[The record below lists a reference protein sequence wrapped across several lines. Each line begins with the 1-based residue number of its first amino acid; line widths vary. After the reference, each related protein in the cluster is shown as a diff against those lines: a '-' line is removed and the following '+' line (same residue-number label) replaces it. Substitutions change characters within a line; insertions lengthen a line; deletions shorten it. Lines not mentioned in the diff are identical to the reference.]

1 MLKTNSNYFF
11 FREKFKSIIE
21 KYKDNINQPIFV
33 DEETET
39 KMNILHVMSAHNC
52 SADYEILY
60 KFVNSLDLLDHKF
73 DVNYRASVE
82 GVYNLTAAH
91 IALQWCNWSMLRVL
105 VDFDAD
111 LFICDCNGQNIQDY
125 ALLSNNETIIQ
136 FINNAIYS
144 SIKNGSFGNY
154 SSNDSSITD
163 FKQYLSNSNR
173 KSSLDSTNSSF
184 EFISNQKLIATEFSE
199 KNLSNQSDT
208 SLNLLNESLSS
219 LTINDDKNQQSPE
232 KNSFYQI
239 SKINSDYDLKVDEIV
254 YHDDDLDLFEKR
266 YQSITP
272 PLSIN
277 LNNSLSTSLNDSN
290 ESAKSID
297 QFILEISENKH
308 KKEFDEDKDEMK
320 NKMANY
326 NIEFESI
333 YSQTFPFEEAQRCEN
348 LLMKQFQNE
357 YDDSKKQTYFVYLLL
372 DPTITKNI
380 PEYINMMMDG
390 CSKNSFASIFGGILN
405 NQSYF
410 YQFITSIFYVG
421 KGQANRPYQHF
432 IDAHREKKQMDNN
445 SKPITAKTKRIWS
458 IWEQGLGPIFVTF
471 FTGISDDEAFTR
483 EALIIETISLYN
495 LTNRIYGTYRC
506 KMNLNRR
513 QKSLLGTYLLFKFF
527 ITYLLNGERQIKIPN
542 Y

>member
-1 MLKTNSNYFF
+1 
-11 FREKFKSIIE
+11 
-21 KYKDNINQPIFV
+21 
-33 DEETET
+33 
-39 KMNILHVMSAHNC
+39 MSARNC
-52 SADYEILY
+52 SADYETLF
-60 KFVNSLDLLDHKF
+60 KFVNLLSLLDHKF

-91 IALQWCNWSMLRVL
+91 IAIQWCNWSMLRVL
-105 VDFDAD
+105 VEFDAD

-125 ALLSNNETIIQ
+125 AMLSNNETIIQ
-136 FINNAIYS
+136 YINNAIYCSIENRSFHTS
-144 SIKNGSFGNY
+144 SNY
-154 SSNDSSITD
+154 SSPNDSSVRD
-163 FKQYLSNSNR
+163 FKQYLPNSIR
-173 KSSLDSTNSSF
+173 KTSLDSSNSSF
-184 EFISNQKLIATEFSE
+184 EYIPHQKISTEKFNGQ
-199 KNLSNQSDT
+199 NLSNHSDT
-208 SLNLLNESLSS
+208 SLNLLNERLNN
-219 LTINDDKNQQSPE
+219 LTIDENKNQQCQK

-239 SKINSDYDLKVDEIV
+239 PKINSDCDLKVDEIV
-254 YHDDDLDLFEKR
+254 YHDDHLDLVEKR

-272 PLSIN
+272 PVEIN
-277 LNNSLSTSLNDSN
+277 LNESLSSSLNDSK

-297 QFILEISENKH
+297 KFILEISENKH
-308 KKEFDEDKDEMK
+308 IDDKKELDEDKNEIK
-320 NKMANY
+320 SKMANY

-348 LLMKQFQNE
+348 LLMKQFQNNF
-357 YDDSKKQTYFVYLLL
+357 DDPKKQTYFVYLLL

-380 PEYINMMMDG
+380 PECINMMMDG
-390 CSKNSFASIFGGILN
+390 CPKNSFASIFGGILN
-405 NQSYF
+405 NRTYF

-432 IDAHREKKQMDNN
+432 IEAHREKKQLANN
-445 SKPITAKTKRIWS
+445 NKPITAKTKRIWS
-458 IWEQGLGPIFVTF
+458 IWEKGLGPIFVTF

-513 QKSLLGTYLLFKFF
+513 QKSILGTYLLFKFF

-542 Y
+542 